1 MIRRAIGATPR
12 RVTTPSPLPL
22 ALTMGD
28 PAGCG
33 PQITAAAWRALHSDP
48 SSAFYVIGWPGLYTG
63 VPVELIRSP
72 AEATRVYPRALPVL
86 ALEDERTISPG
97 QPDPAAAPGIIAS
110 IRIATAHAL
119 SGEAG
124 AVVTNPIHKALLY
137 GQGFRFPGH
146 TEFIADLCAPEGGSA
161 PEPVMMLT
169 GGGLRVAL
177 ATIHMPY
184 ASVPAAIADG
194 RLPRIARIAH
204 TALQRQFGIARPRI
218 AFTGLNPHAGED
230 GTIGREEMEV
240 INPAAD
246 LLRAGG
252 IDISNARP
260 GDTVF
265 AETLSGRFDAVIA
278 MTHDQGLIPVK
289 TLDMWGGVNT
299 TLGLPIIRTSPDHG
313 TAYDAAA
320 AGTAK
325 PDSLIAA
332 IHSACEQARHR
343 ARNAA

>member
-1 MIRRAIGATPR
+1 
-12 RVTTPSPLPL
+12 
-22 ALTMGD
+22 MGD

-33 PQITAAAWRALHSDP
+33 PQITMAAWATLHEDP
-48 SSAFYVIGWPGLYTG
+48 ANAFYAVGWPGLYPD
-63 VPVELIRSP
+63 VPVEIVASP
-72 AEATRVYPRALPVL
+72 SEVAAVFPRALPVL
-86 ALEDERTISPG
+86 ALDHARAVTPG
-97 QPDPAAAPGIIAS
+97 KPDPGTASGIVSAIT
-110 IRIATAHAL
+110 IATNHAL
-119 SGEAG
+119 RGLAG
-124 AVVTNPIHKALLY
+124 AVVTNPINKALLY
-137 GQGFRFPGH
+137 SQGFRFPGH
-146 TEFIADLCAPEGGSA
+146 TEFIADLCAPEGQAA

-184 ASVPAAIADG
+184 AAVPGALADG
-194 RLPRIARIAH
+194 RLRRIARITH
-204 TALQRQFGIARPRI
+204 GALQRQFGIPAPRI

-230 GTIGREEMEV
+230 GTIGREEIEI
-240 INPAAD
+240 INPAAEK
-246 LLRAGG
+246 LRAEG

-265 AETLSGRFDAVIA
+265 TEALGGRFDAVIA

-320 AGTAK
+320 AGITR

-332 IHSACEQARHR
+332 IHSAREQATHR
-343 ARNAA
+343 ARTAA